1 MGLRRLRV
9 GWQRCHLSAQA
20 RGGTGGVFPVIWCLW
35 EVFCTGA
42 SPVPHIPRALPR
54 AGMGLWQQW
63 CFELSPASMH
73 CWLTAET
80 GETWG
85 RAALG
90 RDGCMQTLSGMVLGK
105 TGVLPE
111 IQKTCSGT
119 ENFLFL
125 PISFSFPLSPF
136 PSPPAS

>member
-1 MGLRRLRV
+1 MSSCACGGTRECFPCDLVSLGGVLYGCRRENKPCLTHPQGFATCRDGAGGSRGSTRAGLRFCAEPSSHVL
-9 GWQRCHLSAQA
+9 QRTA
-20 RGGTGGVFPVIWCLW
+20 VI
-35 EVFCTGA
+35 
-42 SPVPHIPRALPR
+42 
-54 AGMGLWQQW
+54 
-63 CFELSPASMH
+63 
-73 CWLTAET
+73 

-90 RDGCMQTLSGMVLGK
+90 RDGCMQTLSEMVLGK

-119 ENFLFL
+119 GNFLFL

-136 PSPPAS
+136 PSPLPS